1 MRIDAAK
8 IIYKRK
14 QLNQALEAIWQY
26 PLTVVEAPMGYGKT
40 TAVKQFLKDNEA
52 KVMWQTLA
60 DSSVSGFWRGF
71 CRAFKQIDAT
81 CAERLAELGV
91 PADSV
96 LMDAALEVIESVVFA
111 ERTVIVLDDYQ
122 LLSSKSID
130 QFIEMLAKSSL
141 PNLHIVIISRA
152 MFGENSTELALK
164 GFCQIIGKGCF
175 EFTQSEIVAYYKM
188 CGIRLKASEAA
199 ELYAHTEGWISALY
213 LIMLNYVREG
223 LVERQINMSELIE
236 KTVYRHYPAAVKEF
250 LLTICVFD
258 SFTMAQAKALWSK
271 DNVEAMVSY
280 LMRNNAF
287 IKYDKY
293 SRTYRMH
300 NIFTD
305 FLREMLERQGK
316 ERRRTVLR
324 AAGRWYAA
332 NGDYIHAMEAYY
344 QAGDFEGVLTAL
356 EQAKGHTINTE
367 HKDKIMRYFNECPAE
382 IKKARPW
389 ACLVYAIYLFVFNE
403 PELFAEECAVIRS
416 YIDQLE
422 DDAKTKAQLT
432 GELELLCSFS
442 KYNSIT
448 GMVENLKR
456 AAGLLKGPSKF
467 LDKRALWTFGSPS
480 VLYMFYR
487 ESGRLENDV
496 AEFTA
501 AMPYYCRLTGGHGAG
516 ADIVMQAERYYNLG
530 DFENAEI
537 LANQA
542 MYVAQSKG
550 QTAIV
555 LCVLFLLVRLEI
567 LKGNMVSAKELLQRA
582 REDIKRQRRYQYIH
596 TLELCEGFVYS
607 WLDQAAKIPAWIA
620 KGDMKDSSIYYPT
633 YAFFNIVYGKALLIS
648 GQYLKLLGLAGQFLE
663 IAGTFPNLLGK
674 VYTLI
679 YVAAANLRL
688 QHRHEALAAVKQAV
702 EITADDGLIM
712 PFVENG
718 EHIGVLLGEVGK
730 IGRYAAFV
738 ARMKK
743 TYTATAKKI
752 AAIRAAEEP
761 ADTRASL
768 TARELEV
775 ADLVAAGLS
784 NQEIARELI
793 IEETTVKKTLQNI
806 YAKLGIGSRTVL
818 ARLML
823 EGKVG

>member
-111 ERTVIVLDDYQ
+111 ERTVIVLDDYL

-448 GMVENLKR
+448 GMAENLKR

-582 REDIKRQRRYQYIH
+582 REDIKRQRLYQYIH

-607 WLDQAAKIPAWIA
+607 WLDQAARIPAWIA

-688 QHRHEALAAVKQAV
+688 QHRHEALAAVRQAV
-702 EITADDGLIM
+702 EIAADDGLIM

-718 EHIGVLLGEVGK
+718 EHIGALLGEVGK
-730 IGRYAAFV
+730 VGRYAGFV
-738 ARMKK
+738 ARVKK
-743 TYTATAKKI
+743 TYAATAKKI

-761 ADTRASL
+761 GENGASL